1 MALTLETEL
10 MLTGKDFHKLYER
23 ERLHFH
29 AKLRDAYGF
38 VNRNVPAGGTV
49 RPDDVANVLEVVFRY
64 DTLLRDYQQENHAT
78 GQRWIVFFAE
88 YVCDKGWDQRAAPP
102 PPPKRT

>member
-10 MLTGKDFHKLYER
+10 MLIGKEFDKLYER
-23 ERLHFH
+23 KGAHFL

-38 VNRNVPAGGTV
+38 VNRNVPQGGTV

-64 DTLLRDYQQENHAT
+64 DTILRDYQQENHAT
-78 GQRWIVFFAE
+78 GKRWIIAFAE
-88 YVCDKGWDQRAAPP
+88 YVCAKGWDQRMPPP
-102 PPPKRT
+102 PPPKRA